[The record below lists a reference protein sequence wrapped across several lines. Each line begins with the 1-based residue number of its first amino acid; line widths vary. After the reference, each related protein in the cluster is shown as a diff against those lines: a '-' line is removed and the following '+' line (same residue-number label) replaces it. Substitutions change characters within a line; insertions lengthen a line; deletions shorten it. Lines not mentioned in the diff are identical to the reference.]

1 MQIYDKALIALE
13 LYGSEEYLI
22 EAAVKVALEK
32 AEISFIHVFQTPIY
46 PADSYL
52 GGIPLQRRDEEMAEA
67 DVKLS
72 ALAAK
77 YQLPKEGHILVVGRP
92 ASEIH
97 RTAIEMGADLIVVG
111 SHGRHG
117 IQLLLGSTSNAV
129 LHGASCDVLAVR
141 IQEQTSNSV

>member
-1 MQIYDKALIALE
+1 MQIYDKVLIALE
-13 LYGSEEYLI
+13 LFGSEEYLV
-22 EAAVKVALEK
+22 EAAMKVASEK
-32 AEISFIHVFQTPIY
+32 AEIKFIHTFQTPIY

-52 GGIPLQRRDEEMAEA
+52 GGIPLQRRDEEVAEA
-67 DVKLS
+67 KVIF
-72 ALAAK
+72 AAFAEK
-77 YQLPKEGHILVVGRP
+77 YDLPKEGHTLVVGRP

-97 RTAIEMGADLIVVG
+97 STASDMGADLIVVG

-141 IQEQTSNSV
+141 IQDQE